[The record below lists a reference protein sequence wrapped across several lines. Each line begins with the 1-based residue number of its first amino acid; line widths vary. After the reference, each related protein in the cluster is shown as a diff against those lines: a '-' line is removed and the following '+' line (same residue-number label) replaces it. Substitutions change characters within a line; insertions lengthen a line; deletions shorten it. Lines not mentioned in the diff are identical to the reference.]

1 MKMVYQ
7 EFFFYVFHNP
17 YTNLQTYKPYKDI
30 LHPAHKINILLISIS
45 ILSISISISILYIYL
60 LHLNL
65 TIIYILYIYI

>member
-7 EFFFYVFHNP
+7 ESFFYVFHNP

-30 LHPAHKINILLISIS
+30 LHPAHKINILLIFIKT
-45 ILSISISISILYIYL
+45 ILYIYL

>member
-7 EFFFYVFHNP
+7 ESFFYVFHNP

-30 LHPAHKINILLISIS
+30 LHPAHKINILLIFIKTT
-45 ILSISISISILYIYL
+45 LYIYL